1 MFLLYADSPDAQE
14 YIAALLKNEGGLMNA
29 KTALTDI
36 SEDERNWWIQNSYDI
51 ARRDREEEMQNT
63 LARGRAEREVLG
75 LARGEERGLVRGRA
89 EGEQKAKLEMV
100 RNALDM
106 GLTLEQTAK
115 LTGLSEEVIR
125 AHEHVRTSKTH

>member
-1 MFLLYADSPDAQE
+1 
-14 YIAALLKNEGGLMNA
+14 MNA

-63 LARGRAEREVLG
+63 LARGLARGRAEGEALG

-125 AHEHVRTSKTH
+125 SQCSK